1 MPLFSEEKRFSKFPV
16 TEKGWEKFLFIA
28 FLALSLFSFNLR
40 LSNKLVDYFDLAR
53 EMKELEKR
61 ESALSEEVERLEKER
76 EYLDEDW
83 YVEKLAR
90 ERLQLVKPGEIVV
103 KVINPESP
111 EH

>member
-1 MPLFSEEKRFSKFPV
+1 M
-16 TEKGWEKFLFIA
+16 
-28 FLALSLFSFNLR
+28 
-40 LSNKLVDYFDLAR
+40 
-53 EMKELEKR
+53 
-61 ESALSEEVERLEKER
+61 ERLKKER

>member
-1 MPLFSEEKRFSKFPV
+1 MPPFSEEKRFSKLPV
-16 TEKGWEKFLFIA
+16 TENRWEKFLFIG
-28 FLALSLFSFNLR
+28 FLALSLFFFNMH
-40 LSNKLVDYFDLAR
+40 LSNKLVDYFNLAR

-61 ESALSEEVERLEKER
+61 ERTLSEEVEKLEKER

-103 KVINPESP
+103 KVTNPESP